1 MKFAENIY
9 IKDTV
14 ENDIPHNIPNIHK
27 SEAIFGFP
35 ASLLTRLTSEI
46 SINEF
51 LGKIT
56 QDFNAQKLTCSIVLR
71 KLPQHKCIRH

>member
-14 ENDIPHNIPNIHK
+14 ENDIPHNIPNIHI

-35 ASLLTRLTSEI
+35 ASLLTRLTSES
-46 SINEF
+46 SINE
-51 LGKIT
+51 
-56 QDFNAQKLTCSIVLR
+56 
-71 KLPQHKCIRH
+71 